1 MDVAVATLAPLG
13 RRTVLAVASS
23 TSGLHTLSLSKVRAL
38 PVPVAPM
45 QEQACAVSLADS
57 LSDAARVV
65 QGLIEAETGINASA
79 LRQSIL
85 KRAFEGGIVPQDP
98 ADEPASVLLERI
110 RAERE
115 AEGKRRNRRPT
126 RAQRQPASRVP

>member
-1 MDVAVATLAPLG
+1 MLLWLLSPLG

-38 PVPVAPM
+38 PVPLVPVR
-45 QEQACAVSLADS
+45 EQARAVDLADS
-57 LSDAARVV
+57 LSDAARVA
-65 QGLIEAETGINASA
+65 QEQIEAETLVRAAA

-85 KRAFEGGIVPQDP
+85 KRAFEGGLVPQDP

-110 RAERE
+110 RTERE
-115 AEGKRRNRRPT
+115 AERKRSTRRAPKP
-126 RAQRQPASRVP
+126 RRQRRSRIP